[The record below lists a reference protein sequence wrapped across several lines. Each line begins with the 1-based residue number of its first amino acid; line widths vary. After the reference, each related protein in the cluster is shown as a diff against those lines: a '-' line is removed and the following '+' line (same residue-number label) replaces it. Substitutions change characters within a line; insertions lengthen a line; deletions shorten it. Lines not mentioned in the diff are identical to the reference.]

1 MSSLRKAETQAMAGS
16 LGALSSLQPSTRR
29 SQIAATLRD
38 AIFSGQLPPG
48 TPLVEIKLA
57 QQFGVSRGP
66 LREAIRELSEEGLL
80 LNKPYVGTY
89 VVEVSE
95 KTLTEAYDLRRVLER
110 HAFDL
115 IWGHRNDS
123 YRRELLARHSA
134 LIDAAVSGDMLAEIG
149 AEMTFHRFPY
159 EFSNSGVLLE
169 MWEML
174 SQKIR
179 LGFTL
184 YQKSIGEPVSSRN
197 AHNKYVECAL
207 GDDLDAMR
215 QEIDVHI
222 EAGLNTVLSYLRN
235 RA

>member
-1 MSSLRKAETQAMAGS
+1 MNRLPNMETGAEGGAIS
-16 LGALSSLQPSTRR
+16 ALSSLQPSTRR

-38 AIFSGQLPPG
+38 AIFSGQLAPG
-48 TPLVEIKLA
+48 ATLVETKLA

-95 KTLTEAYDLRRVLER
+95 KTLAEAYDLRRVLER
-110 HAFDL
+110 HAFEL
-115 IWGHRNDS
+115 IWS
-123 YRRELLARHSA
+123 RRDETFRRRLIA
-134 LIDAAVSGDMLAEIG
+134 LHATLVEAADSGDTVTEIM
-149 AEMTFHRFPY
+149 AEMDFHRFPY
-159 EFSNSGVLLE
+159 EYAGNGVLLD

-184 YQKSIGEPVSSRN
+184 YQRSIGEPVSSRN
-197 AHNKYVECAL
+197 AHDSYVQCAL
-207 GDDLDAMR
+207 GNDLDAMC
-215 QEIDVHI
+215 QQIDIHI
-222 EAGLNTVLSYLRN
+222 DAGLRTVLGYLRN
-235 RA
+235 RK